1 MARWYRAVLG
11 GALSL
16 SMVAVGL
23 VAAPASAGH
32 SRVVIT
38 DRGAVRGATTQ
49 GVERFLGIP
58 YAAAPTGALRWAP
71 PAPRAP
77 WSGVRDATGFG
88 NPCPVLPSTNGPRS
102 ETEDCLVV
110 NVWRPAGAT
119 RARHRLPVHVFI
131 HGGALVNGSSAQN
144 DESKLVRETGVIGV
158 SFNYRLG
165 VFGFL
170 RTAGLAAE
178 NPDAGNY
185 GFLDQ
190 QAALRWVQRNIAAF
204 GGRADR
210 VTIDGESAGGWSV
223 CGHLVSPG
231 SRGLFSGAMIQSGS
245 CSSQTPARAE
255 ERGTGYA
262 AAAGCSDAATAVT
275 CLRAAPVSRLLDA
288 SGNFT
293 ARFVSGTPS
302 FPEAP
307 AAAVEA
313 GRFQRVPL
321 VIGANRDEGRT
332 FAQGFIGA
340 DRSAYEQFVQGI
352 FADRAADVLAQYPW
366 PATSDRFTA
375 AYLVGAIQTDAGLI
389 AGIGGC
395 TNLELTRTF
404 ARWTR
409 TYAYEFAHRTGPGL
423 TPIPGYVWGAG
434 HAAELAYIWPSFN
447 NGTPIAPLFDA
458 GERRLARE
466 MVQYWGAFTKYGAP
480 PVPGQVHWPRFDPHS
495 DRHGAILSLRA
506 GGNSRVIAE
515 ATYRAEHQCDFWATM
530 PTIDLTA

>member
-1 MARWYRAVLG
+1 MSGWKRAVLG

-23 VAAPASAGH
+23 VAAPAAAGD
-32 SRVVIT
+32 SGVVMT
-38 DRGAVRGATTQ
+38 DRGAVRGAATS

-58 YAAAPTGALRWAP
+58 YAAAPTGALRWAAP
-71 PAPRAP
+71 QPRAA
-77 WSGVRDATGFG
+77 WSGVRDATLFG

-110 NVWRPAGAT
+110 NVWRPTAT
-119 RARHRLPVHVFI
+119 AARHRLPVHVFI
-131 HGGALVNGSSAQN
+131 HGGGLINGSGAQN

-190 QAALRWVQRNIAAF
+190 QAALRWVRRNIAAF
-204 GGRADR
+204 GGRTDR

-231 SRGLFSGAMIQSGS
+231 SGGLFSRAMIQSGS
-245 CSSQTPARAE
+245 CSSQTPARAQ
-255 ERGTGYA
+255 ERGTAYA
-262 AAAGCSDAATAVT
+262 AGAGCSNPATAVT
-275 CLRAAPVSRLLDA
+275 CLRAAPVGTLLDA
-288 SGNFT
+288 SSTFA

-302 FPEAP
+302 FPVAP
-307 AAAVEA
+307 ATAVAAGEF
-313 GRFQRVPL
+313 RRVPL

-340 DRSAYEQFVQGI
+340 DRAAYEQFVNAI
-352 FADRAADVLAQYPW
+352 FGDRSADVLAHYPW

-375 AYLVGAIQTDAGLI
+375 AYLVGAIETDAGLI

-395 TNLELTRTF
+395 TNRGLTTTF

-423 TPIPGYVWGAG
+423 TQIPGYVWGAG

-447 NGTPIAPLFDA
+447 NGTPIAPLFNAD
-458 GERRLARE
+458 ERRLARE
-466 MVQYWGAFTKYGAP
+466 MVQYWGAFTKDGRP
-480 PVPGQVHWPRFDPHS
+480 RVISQVSWPRFGK
-495 DRHGAILSLRA
+495 HGATLSLEA
-506 GGNSRVIAE
+506 GGGSTVITQ
-515 ATYRAEHQCDFWATM
+515 ATYNTEHQCDFWATM
-530 PTIDLTA
+530 PAIDLTA